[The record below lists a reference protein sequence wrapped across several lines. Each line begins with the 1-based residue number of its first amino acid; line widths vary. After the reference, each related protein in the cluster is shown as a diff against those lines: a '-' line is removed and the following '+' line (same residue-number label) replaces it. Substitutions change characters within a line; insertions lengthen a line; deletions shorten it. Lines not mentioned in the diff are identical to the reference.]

1 MATNVINDIG
11 TGVSFR
17 QRYDLIAVLAGTS
30 IFYGFSVWFEL
41 SEWMVAL
48 TQPWERYELDELPG
62 VLLFLAVALSWFG
75 WRRVREARAEL
86 LRRVA
91 LEHQLAQTLAENQRL
106 SLSHV
111 QVQEDERKQLAREL
125 HDELGQHLNAIQ
137 LDAVAIRGWS
147 GGKQGET
154 LANVHTASLAIVAGA
169 NRVQEAIRDMLRR
182 LRPAGLDELGLA
194 AALEHLVQQ
203 WQARNRATRAA
214 LEVDD
219 TADGLDR
226 GLGEN
231 ENMTCYRLVQEA
243 LTNITR
249 HAAARNVLIGLTRRE
264 AQLVIVVSDDG
275 VGAPAAARAPGLG
288 LVGMRERVEALGGS
302 IHIESTVQQGFR
314 IRAVIPVAA

>member
-75 WRRVREARAEL
+75 WRRVREARAE
-86 LRRVA
+86 
-91 LEHQLAQTLAENQRL
+91 NQRL

-147 GGKQGET
+147 GGKQG
-154 LANVHTASLAIVAGA
+154 
-169 NRVQEAIRDMLRR
+169 
-182 LRPAGLDELGLA
+182 
-194 AALEHLVQQ
+194 
-203 WQARNRATRAA
+203 
-214 LEVDD
+214 
-219 TADGLDR
+219 
-226 GLGEN
+226 
-231 ENMTCYRLVQEA
+231 
-243 LTNITR
+243 
-249 HAAARNVLIGLTRRE
+249 
-264 AQLVIVVSDDG
+264 
-275 VGAPAAARAPGLG
+275 
-288 LVGMRERVEALGGS
+288 
-302 IHIESTVQQGFR
+302 
-314 IRAVIPVAA
+314 

>member
-1 MATNVINDIG
+1 MATNVMDGIG
-11 TGVSFR
+11 TGVSRR
-17 QRYDLIAVLAGTS
+17 QRYDLIAVLVSTA
-30 IFYGFSVWFEL
+30 IFFGFSVWFEL

-48 TQPWERYELDELPG
+48 TRPWERYELDELPG

-86 LRRVA
+86 ARRVA

-147 GGKQGET
+147 GGNQGDTFED
-154 LANVHTASLAIVAGA
+154 VHSASLAIIAGA
-169 NRVQEAIRDMLRR
+169 NRVQETIRDMLRR

-203 WQARNRATRAA
+203 WQARNPATRAA
-214 LEVDD
+214 LEIDD
-219 TADGLDR
+219 TADDLDR

-249 HAAARNVLIGLTRRE
+249 HAAARNVLIGLTRHE
-264 AQLVIVVSDDG
+264 GQLVIVVNDDG
-275 VGAPAAARAPGLG
+275 VGVPAAIHAPGLG

-302 IHIESTVQQGFR
+302 IHIESAVQQGFC
-314 IRAVIPVAA
+314 IKAVMPVAA